1 MSLIYRSE
9 AINDKVAEMVVKN
22 HDTIVCVLTD
32 KIRKTEDTIIC
43 YNLRQAERLVEQ
55 FLHPK
60 KQY

>member
-1 MSLIYRSE
+1 MSLIYRSQ
-9 AINDKVAEMVVKN
+9 AIDNKVAEMVVKN

-32 KIRKTEDTIIC
+32 KISKTEDTIIC

-60 KQY
+60 KHY